1 MPENTIDLTAS
12 PSFASWLHEQ
22 RISIAFTSYRAGK
35 LITLGSGVNGQLTA
49 SDCSLERCMGLG
61 QGEGRLWVASAYQLW
76 RFVNILGR
84 GQIHEGHDA
93 VFLPVSANLT
103 GAVDVH
109 DIAET
114 AEGKPIFVV
123 PRLNCLATLS
133 EAHSFKLLWQPP
145 FITDVV
151 AEDRCHLNGLAM
163 QDGAPRFVTCLA
175 KSNKSGE
182 WRDHKA
188 NGGLVIDVQS
198 GDIVASGL
206 SMPHSP
212 RLYNETFWMH
222 QSGTGEFGRLD
233 LKEGLFEPVA
243 ALPGL
248 PRGLSF
254 VGRWAVIG
262 VSKPRGDSEFDGL
275 PLGERL
281 TRNNIR
287 AICAIFVID
296 LQSGQIEHVVEIGPD
311 VEELYDVVVIPMCRN
326 PRLIDPKS
334 DEARYFLR
342 PEIRQHSNHPF

>member
-1 MPENTIDLTAS
+1 M
-12 PSFASWLHEQ
+12 
-22 RISIAFTSYRAGK
+22 
-35 LITLGSGVNGQLTA
+35 
-49 SDCSLERCMGLG
+49 
-61 QGEGRLWVASAYQLW
+61 
-76 RFVNILGR
+76 
-84 GQIHEGHDA
+84 
-93 VFLPVSANLT
+93 
-103 GAVDVH
+103 
-109 DIAET
+109 
-114 AEGKPIFVV
+114 
-123 PRLNCLATLS
+123 
-133 EAHSFKLLWQPP
+133 
-145 FITDVV
+145 
-151 AEDRCHLNGLAM
+151 
-163 QDGAPRFVTCLA
+163 
-175 KSNKSGE
+175 
-182 WRDHKA
+182 
-188 NGGLVIDVQS
+188 IDVQS